1 MANEAKQL
9 ARDYLEAVD
18 EVEKR
23 HRKLEEARIRARE
36 YEMRLQGY
44 WNGDVTIPVDD
55 KTALLIQK
63 MNGSVYVNKVK
74 IIDEETAC
82 CTSI

>member
-18 EVEKR
+18 DVEKKN
-23 HRKLEEARIRARE
+23 RKLKEAQIRARE

-44 WNGDVTIPVDD
+44 WNGDVIIPVDD
-55 KTALLIQK
+55 KVALLIQK
-63 MNGSVYVNKVK
+63 MNGTVFVNKIG